1 MKDFI
6 MEGGWGMLLTL
17 PLGFALIVMVL
28 ASVKNARSRAGELVV
43 PLGVATLTSGF
54 FGFVLGL
61 RATFGHISEVGGN
74 GVIAMTGAGES
85 LANLALAFG
94 MVLIAAIVMTIGRAI
109 FPRTAIER
117 APSM

>member
-6 MEGGWGMLLTL
+6 MEGGWGMLLTM
-17 PLGFALIVMVL
+17 PLGFALIVAVL
-28 ASVKNARSRAGELVV
+28 ASIKSSRSRAAELVV

-61 RATFGHISEVGGN
+61 RATFGHIGEVGGN

-94 MVLIAAIVMTIGRAI
+94 MVLTAAIVMTIGRAM
-109 FPRTAIER
+109 FPRPDAER
-117 APSM
+117 AHAN